1 MSTPSEPNATL
12 RLTRVFKAPRDRVYA
27 ASTDPEQMKQWSGP
41 EGSESLAWELDT
53 RVGGKWRWELRTPDG
68 EKMAAFGE
76 YREIRPDEK
85 LVYTWR

>member
-1 MSTPSEPNATL
+1 
-12 RLTRVFKAPRDRVYA
+12 LTRVFKAPRDRVYA
-27 ASTDPEQMKQWSGP
+27 AWTDPEQMKQWSGP
-41 EGSESLAWELDT
+41 EEIESLAWKLDT
-53 RVGGKWRWELRTPDG
+53 WVGGKWRWDLRTPDG